1 MAYSDAEVGEAM
13 IRLAINKFDYNLTA
27 EQLHISAKTLRRWD
41 TNVPKKRIPELL
53 ERTIERMLMII
64 PEKWNGQDWAIAIG
78 ILIDKWQLVRGEPT
92 SRAETIFRNLEL
104 MSDDELDKL
113 YAEFETAARRGV
125 AGAGGESQAQASP
138 ATKESQE

>member
-1 MAYSDAEVGEAM
+1 MAYSDAQVGEAM
-13 IRLAINKFDYNLTA
+13 IRLAINKYDYDLTA
-27 EQLHISAKTLRRWD
+27 EQMHISAKTLRRWD

-78 ILIDKWQLVRGEPT
+78 ILIDKYQLLRGEPT

-113 YAEFETAARRGV
+113 YSEFETAARRGF
-125 AGAGGESQAQASP
+125 ADTGGESQTP
-138 ATKESQE
+138 ANQPARSSQE